1 MDKVV
6 FNSQWFKGKLAD
18 LNIKQSELADK
29 LSIDPAGV
37 SLMLRGRRKIRIE
50 EAGVIA
56 KILSVPVEDVLRHAG
71 VDTEVIQDHMTPV
84 VGWIDIDG
92 RIHEDG
98 VEGAKH
104 VVRPA
109 ELDFTGLALR
119 YQCDGAMDGALVY
132 FHPGEGIEP
141 SSIGRAAVVETKDGQ
156 KLLRTIKRGYDR
168 GMFSATNLG
177 SNSKM
182 PDQLALVSAYPV
194 QWMRF

>member
-1 MDKVV
+1 MEKTA
-6 FNSQWFKGKLAD
+6 FNPSWFKGKLAD
-18 LNIKQSELADK
+18 LNLSQRELADK

-92 RIHEDG
+92 KIHREG
-98 VEGAKH
+98 IEGAKH

-109 ELDFTGLALR
+109 ELDFTGQALR
-119 YQCDGAMDGALVY
+119 FQCDGALDGALVY

-141 SSIGRAAVVETKDGQ
+141 TSIGRMAVVKTKDGHE
-156 KLLRTIKRGYDR
+156 LLRTIKRGYDR
-168 GMFSATNLG
+168 GMFSATPIG
-177 SNSKM
+177 SNSKT
-182 PDQLALVSAYPV
+182 PDQLALVSSYPV
-194 QWMRF
+194 EWMRF

>member
-1 MDKVV
+1 MEKIG
-6 FNSQWFKGKLAD
+6 FNPTWFKGKLSD
-18 LNIKQSELADK
+18 LKLSQRELADK

-71 VDTEVIQDHMTPV
+71 VETEVIHDHMTPV

-92 RIHEDG
+92 KIHAEG

-104 VVRPA
+104 VARPA
-109 ELDFTGLALR
+109 ELDFTGQALR
-119 YQCDGAMDGALVY
+119 YQCDGSMDGALVY

-141 SSIGRAAVVETKDGQ
+141 SSIGRMAVVETKDGQ
-156 KLLRTIKRGYDR
+156 RLLRTIKRGYDR
-168 GMFSATNLG
+168 GMFSATTLG
-177 SNSKM
+177 GNSKM

-194 QWMRF
+194 QWLRF